1 MNRKKTTAIILA
13 AGTGKR
19 MKSSTAKQYLLLS
32 GKPIIYYS
40 LKAFEEST
48 VDEIILVVGNN
59 EIEYCENSLVKK
71 YNFKKV
77 TRIIE
82 GGKERY
88 HSVYHGLKEIKAA
101 DKVLIHDGVR
111 PFITVDIIEEAI
123 RSLDTYGAC
132 VVGVPSKDTIKL
144 INSDGTVK
152 ETPDRNKVWSIQTP
166 QAFTYEIIYKAYCM
180 IMDKMAYNRD
190 KMAYDRDKMTDKTP
204 SQDNT
209 NGYSENEPINE
220 YSNEL
225 SYDSASCI
233 SITDD
238 AMVVEHTLNYP
249 VRIIMGSYSNIKITT
264 PEDILIGEAL
274 LKGLL

>member
-1 MNRKKTTAIILA
+1 MNRKKTTAILLA

-32 GKPIIYYS
+32 GKPILYYS

-48 VDEIILVVGNN
+48 VDEIILVVGKN
-59 EIEYCENSLVKK
+59 EIEYCEESLIKK

-88 HSVYHGLKEIKAA
+88 HSVFHGLKEIKSA

-123 RSLDTYGAC
+123 RNLDIYGAC

-144 INSDGTVK
+144 VNSDGIVK
-152 ETPDRNKVWSIQTP
+152 ETPDRNKVWSVQTP
-166 QAFTYEIIYKAYCM
+166 QAFTYDIIYKAYCM
-180 IMDKMAYNRD
+180 IMDKMAYNREEISD
-190 KMAYDRDKMTDKTP
+190 KV
-204 SQDNT
+204 SSCNNT
-209 NGYSENEPINE
+209 NDNPNGFS
-220 YSNEL
+220 SNDFANVNDNK
-225 SYDSASCI
+225 SGI

-238 AMVVEHTLNYP
+238 AMVVEYTLNYP
-249 VRIIMGSYSNIKITT
+249 VRMIMGSYSNIKITT

-274 LKGLL
+274 LKGLY